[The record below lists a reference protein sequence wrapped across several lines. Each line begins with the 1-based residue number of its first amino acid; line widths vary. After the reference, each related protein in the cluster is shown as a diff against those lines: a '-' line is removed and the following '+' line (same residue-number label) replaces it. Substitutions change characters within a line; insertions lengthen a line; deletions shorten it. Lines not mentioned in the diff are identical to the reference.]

1 LLAVTVSMEA
11 PPGAVAAGLAAI
23 VTVGWLAAGV
33 GVGVGEVAADEAA
46 VPLPHDVLIARTV
59 SATKM
64 NEAEHNKV

>member
-1 LLAVTVSMEA
+1 MEA

-33 GVGVGEVAADEAA
+33 GVGVGVGEVAADEAA

-59 SATKM
+59 SAIKM
-64 NEAEHNKV
+64 NEAEHDKV